1 MNINKTK
8 SEIFTD
14 KFKFCLPMKKIIK
27 NKVISNLIKIPVV
40 IYVKN
45 LNIPDIKKTIFL
57 IDRFLTVEQI
67 IHHIKYNEKLYLQD
81 YSIIEKL
88 CLKTEQIMFQEY
100 YYKDKN
106 IDENDNYI
114 VNDIL
119 IEELYE
125 YEVNKDGFLYLVL
138 DIKKS

>member
-1 MNINKTK
+1 MNTLLDKTK

-27 NKVISNLIKIPVV
+27 NKVISNFMKIPVV

-67 IHHIKYNEKLYLQD
+67 IHHIKYNQNLYLQD
-81 YSIIEKL
+81 CNIIEKL
-88 CLKTEQIMFQEY
+88 CLKTEQMIFE
-100 YYKDKN
+100 D
-106 IDENDNYI
+106 NDNYI
-114 VNDIL
+114 VDDIL

>member
-88 CLKTEQIMFQEY
+88 CLKTEQMIFQENN
-100 YYKDKN
+100 KDSV
-106 IDENDNYI
+106 IYNYI
-114 VNDIL
+114 VDDIL

-138 DIKKS
+138 DIKKP

>member
-1 MNINKTK
+1 MNNILHKTK

-27 NKVISNLIKIPVV
+27 NKVISNLIKIPVI
-40 IYVKN
+40 IYVNN

-67 IHHIKYNEKLYLQD
+67 IHHIKYNENLYLQD
-81 YSIIEKL
+81 YNIIEKL
-88 CLKTEQIMFQEY
+88 CLKTEEMMFE
-100 YYKDKN
+100 
-106 IDENDNYI
+106 ENDNYI
-114 VNDIL
+114 VDDIL

-138 DIKKS
+138 DIKKNL

>member
-1 MNINKTK
+1 MNTITNKTK
-8 SEIFTD
+8 SEIFAD

-27 NKVISNLIKIPVV
+27 NKVISNIIKIPVV

-57 IDRFLTVEQI
+57 IDKFLNVEQI
-67 IHHIKYNEKLYLQD
+67 IHHIKYNENLYLQD
-81 YSIIEKL
+81 YNIIEKL
-88 CLKTEQIMFQEY
+88 CLKTEFE
-100 YYKDKN
+100 D
-106 IDENDNYI
+106 NDNNYI
-114 VNDIL
+114 VDDIL

-138 DIKKS
+138 DIKNDL

>member
-1 MNINKTK
+1 MNTLLDKTK
-8 SEIFTD
+8 SEIFTA
-14 KFKFCLPMKKIIK
+14 KFKFFLPMKKIIK
-27 NKVISNLIKIPVV
+27 NKVISNFMKIPVV

-67 IHHIKYNEKLYLQD
+67 IHHIKYNQNLYLQD
-81 YSIIEKL
+81 CNIIEKL
-88 CLKTEQIMFQEY
+88 CLKTEQMIFE
-100 YYKDKN
+100 D
-106 IDENDNYI
+106 NDNYI
-114 VNDIL
+114 VDDIL

>member
-67 IHHIKYNEKLYLQD
+67 IHHIKYNQNLYLQD
-81 YSIIEKL
+81 CNIIEKL
-88 CLKTEQIMFQEY
+88 CLKTEQMIFQENN
-100 YYKDKN
+100 KDSV
-106 IDENDNYI
+106 IYNYI
-114 VNDIL
+114 VDDIL

-138 DIKKS
+138 DIKKP

>member
-1 MNINKTK
+1 MNHLNKTK

-27 NKVISNLIKIPVV
+27 NKVISNFIKIPVI
-40 IYVKN
+40 IYVNN

-67 IHHIKYNEKLYLQD
+67 IHHIKYNQNLYLQD
-81 YSIIEKL
+81 YNIIEKL
-88 CLKTEQIMFQEY
+88 CLKTEEMMFE
-100 YYKDKN
+100 
-106 IDENDNYI
+106 ENDNYI
-114 VNDIL
+114 VDDIL

-138 DIKKS
+138 DIKKDL

>member
-1 MNINKTK
+1 MNTIIHKTK

-27 NKVISNLIKIPVV
+27 NKVISNFIKIPVI
-40 IYVKN
+40 IYVNN

-67 IHHIKYNEKLYLQD
+67 IHHIKYNQNLYLQD
-81 YSIIEKL
+81 YNIIEKL
-88 CLKTEQIMFQEY
+88 CLKTEEMMFE
-100 YYKDKN
+100 
-106 IDENDNYI
+106 ENDNYI
-114 VNDIL
+114 VDDIL

-138 DIKKS
+138 DIKKDL

>member
-1 MNINKTK
+1 MNTLLDKTK

-27 NKVISNLIKIPVV
+27 NKVISNFMKIPVV

-67 IHHIKYNEKLYLQD
+67 IHHIKYNQNLYLQD
-81 YSIIEKL
+81 CNIIEKL
-88 CLKTEQIMFQEY
+88 CLKTEQMIFEDND
-100 YYKDKN
+100 KDSVLY
-106 IDENDNYI
+106 NYI
-114 VNDIL
+114 VDDIL

-138 DIKKS
+138 DIKKDL

>member
-1 MNINKTK
+1 MNTLLDKTK

-27 NKVISNLIKIPVV
+27 NKVISNFMKIPVV

-67 IHHIKYNEKLYLQD
+67 IHHIKYNQNLYLQD
-81 YSIIEKL
+81 CNIIEKL
-88 CLKTEQIMFQEY
+88 CLKTEQMIFE
-100 YYKDKN
+100 D
-106 IDENDNYI
+106 NDNYI
-114 VNDIL
+114 VDDIL

-138 DIKKS
+138 DIKKDL

>member
-1 MNINKTK
+1 MNTLLDKTK

-27 NKVISNLIKIPVV
+27 NKVISNFMKIPVV

-67 IHHIKYNEKLYLQD
+67 IHHIKYNQNLYLQD
-81 YSIIEKL
+81 CNIIEKL
-88 CLKTEQIMFQEY
+88 CLKTEQMIFEDN
-100 YYKDKN
+100 YKDSVLY
-106 IDENDNYI
+106 NYI
-114 VNDIL
+114 VDDIL

-138 DIKKS
+138 DIKKDL